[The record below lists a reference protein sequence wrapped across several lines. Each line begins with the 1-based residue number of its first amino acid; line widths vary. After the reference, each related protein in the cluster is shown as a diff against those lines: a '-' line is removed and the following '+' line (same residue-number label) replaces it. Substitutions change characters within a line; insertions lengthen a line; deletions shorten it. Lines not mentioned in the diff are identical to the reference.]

1 MIDET
6 SGAHFPTTCWSRVV
20 AAGDPYAPAAREALV
35 TLCESYWFPLYAA
48 IRRRGYG
55 PHEAQD
61 LTQDLFA
68 RLLEKGVFAEADPA
82 RGRFRTFLRA
92 VCDHFLANHR
102 DREYA
107 QKRGGG
113 MAAVAIPFDLAE
125 GEGRYAREPA
135 HELTPERAFDR
146 AWALT
151 LLGRTLDRLG
161 DEYRATGQNLVFT
174 ELAPVLTDG
183 SLAGPYAAVAVRL
196 GTTEGA
202 IRVAVHRMRRR
213 YGDLLREEIAST
225 VDDPTEVDDEIRALF
240 AALGS

>member
-1 MIDET
+1 MTDET
-6 SGAHFPTTCWSRVV
+6 SGARFPTTCWSRVA
-20 AAGDPYAPAAREALV
+20 AAGDPHSPTAREALI
-35 TLCESYWFPLYAA
+35 TLCENYWFPLYAA

-102 DREYA
+102 DRENA

-113 MAAVAIPFDLAE
+113 KAAAAIPFDLAE
-125 GEGRYAREPA
+125 GERRYAREPA
-135 HELTPERAFDR
+135 HELTPERVFDR

-161 DEYRATGQNLVFT
+161 DE
-174 ELAPVLTDG
+174 
-183 SLAGPYAAVAVRL
+183 
-196 GTTEGA
+196 
-202 IRVAVHRMRRR
+202 
-213 YGDLLREEIAST
+213 
-225 VDDPTEVDDEIRALF
+225 
-240 AALGS
+240 

>member
-1 MIDET
+1 MTYET
-6 SGAHFPTTCWSRVV
+6 PGPHFPTTCWSRVV
-20 AAGDPYAPAAREALV
+20 AAGDPRSPMAREALV

-55 PHEAQD
+55 PHDAQD
-61 LTQDLFA
+61 LTQELFA
-68 RLLEKGVFAEADPA
+68 KLLEKGVFAEADPG

-102 DREYA
+102 DHENA

-113 MAAVAIPFDLAE
+113 LAAVPIPFDLDE

-135 HELTPERAFDR
+135 HELTPERVFDR

-161 DEYRATGQNLVFT
+161 DEYRAAGQDPVFAA
-174 ELAPVLTDG
+174 LAPVLTDG
-183 SLAGPYAAVAVRL
+183 SLAGPYAAIAVRL

-202 IRVAVHRMRRR
+202 VRVAVHRMRRR
-213 YGDLLREEIAST
+213 YGDLLREEIATT
-225 VDDPTEVDDEIRALF
+225 VDDPSEIDAEIRALF
-240 AALGS
+240 AALNP

>member
-1 MIDET
+1 MTDET

-20 AAGDPYAPAAREALV
+20 AAGDPHAPMAREALV
-35 TLCESYWFPLYAA
+35 TLCENYWFPLYAA

-68 RLLEKGVFAEADPA
+68 TLLEKGVFAKADPA

-102 DREYA
+102 DRENA

-113 MAAVAIPFDLAE
+113 HAAAIPFDLAE
-125 GEGRYAREPA
+125 SEVRYSREPA
-135 HELTPERAFDR
+135 HELTPERVFDH
-146 AWALT
+146 AWAMT

-161 DEYRATGQNLVFT
+161 DEYRAADQHLVFAA
-174 ELAPVLTDG
+174 LAPVLTDG
-183 SLAGPYAAVAVRL
+183 SLSGPYAAFAVRL
-196 GTTEGA
+196 GMTEGA
-202 IRVAVHRMRRR
+202 VRVAVHRMRRR

-225 VDDPTEVDDEIRALF
+225 VDDPSEVDDEIRALF
-240 AALGS
+240 ATLGS